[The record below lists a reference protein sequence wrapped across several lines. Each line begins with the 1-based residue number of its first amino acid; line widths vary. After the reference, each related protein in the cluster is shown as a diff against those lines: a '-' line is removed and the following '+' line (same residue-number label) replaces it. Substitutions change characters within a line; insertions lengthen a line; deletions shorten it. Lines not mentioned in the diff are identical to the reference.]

1 MIEDLYANL
10 YEQQQAFDQQY
21 TERMA
26 GIETQLEGLWVNF
39 IPLSPPPPFNP
50 VVVPLRPPYR
60 APLY

>member
-39 IPLSPPPPFNP
+39 IPPPPPLQFDP
-50 VVVPLRPPYR
+50 FAVPF
-60 APLY
+60 